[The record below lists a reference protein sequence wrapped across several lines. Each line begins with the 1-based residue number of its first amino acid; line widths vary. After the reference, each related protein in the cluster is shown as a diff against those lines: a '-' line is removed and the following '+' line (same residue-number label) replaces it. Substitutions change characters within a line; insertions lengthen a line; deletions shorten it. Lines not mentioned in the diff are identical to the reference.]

1 MINEGI
7 IILNKPAG
15 YTSHDCVAIIRKLTG
30 IKRVGHTGTLDPQAT
45 GVLTVCIGSAA
56 RITEYLD
63 FDYKTY
69 RCEIEFGRMT
79 DTYDAW
85 GVDLPLD
92 EKQLA
97 ASLELTEDKIRE
109 VLKSFKGHIL
119 QIPPKYSAL
128 KVNGKK
134 LYEYARS
141 GQDVDIKARDVEIA
155 ELEIDSIDLWEK
167 KAVFT
172 VKCSKGTYIR
182 SICHD
187 AGLTLGCGAVMSG
200 LVRLESGACNIEDSI
215 SLDELRNTKDLN
227 TVIRRTD
234 FALQNMGKIEIPPHR
249 SGWFLNGGSLRFD
262 EAEVVEEPKIQEQN
276 DFYCAYSNDDFLG
289 VAVINNGVYKPD
301 KIFSKRT
308 RSIRDENF

>member
-1 MINEGI
+1 MINEGV

-15 YTSHDCVAIIRKLTG
+15 YTSHDCVAIVRKWTG

-79 DTYDAW
+79 DTYDVW
-85 GVDLPLD
+85 GADLPLD
-92 EKQLA
+92 EKHSA
-97 ASLELTEDKIRE
+97 AILELTEDKIRE

-119 QIPPKYSAL
+119 QVPPKYSAL

-141 GQDVDIKARDVEIA
+141 GQDVDIKARNVDIA
-155 ELEIDSIDLWEK
+155 ELEIDSIDLCNR

-172 VKCSKGTYIR
+172 IKCSKGTYIR

-187 AGLTLGCGAVMSG
+187 AGRLLGCGAVMSG
-200 LVRLESGACNIEDSI
+200 LVRLESGACKIEDSI
-215 SLDELRNTKDLN
+215 SLDDLKNTKDLN
-227 TVIRRTD
+227 AVIRRAD
-234 FALQNMGKIEIPPHR
+234 FALQNMGKIEIPPYR
-249 SGWFLNGGSLRFD
+249 SGWFLNGGALRPD
-262 EAEVVEEPKIQEQN
+262 EVEILEEPKIPEQD
-276 DFYCAYSNDDFLG
+276 DFYCVYCNDDFLG
-289 VAVINNGVYKPD
+289 VVIMKNGIYKPD

>member
-7 IILNKPAG
+7 IILDKPAG

-85 GVDLPLD
+85 GTDLPQD
-92 EKQLA
+92 EKQTA
-97 ASLELTEDKIRE
+97 AVLQLTEDKIRE
-109 VLKSFKGHIL
+109 VLKRFKGHIL
-119 QIPPKYSAL
+119 QMPPKYSAL

-141 GQDVDIKARDVEIA
+141 GQDVDIKARNVDIT
-155 ELEIDSIDLWEK
+155 ELEIDSIDLWNK

-187 AGLTLGCGAVMSG
+187 AGSMLGCGAVMSG
-200 LVRLESGACNIEDSI
+200 LVRLESGACKIEDSVSI
-215 SLDELRNTKDLN
+215 DELRNTKDLN
-227 TVIRRTD
+227 TVIRRAD

-249 SGWFLNGGSLRFD
+249 SGWFLNGGSLRAD
-262 EAEVVEEPKIQEQN
+262 EAEIVEEPKIPEQK
-276 DFYCAYSNDDFLG
+276 DFYCVYSNEDFLG
-289 VAVINNGVYKPD
+289 VAVIKNGAYKPD